1 MWYEQI
7 ALFQILQIKSPLGLQ
22 ENKINLLCRKKRLED
37 DGEKNIS
44 NMEEWLLIRYLDD
57 WASRQT

>member
-7 ALFQILQIKSPLGLQ
+7 ALFQIFQIKSPLGLQ
-22 ENKINLLCRKKRLED
+22 ESKINLLCRKKRLED

-44 NMEEWLLIRYLDD
+44 NMEEWLLI
-57 WASRQT
+57 